1 MQDKVTTVKYKVKMI
16 RNKISIVSNKSDNC
30 KIESLITLESHIKI
44 DNAENLRYKQRWKE
58 YKNILLK

>member
-1 MQDKVTTVKYKVKMI
+1 MI

-44 DNAENLRYKQRWKE
+44 DNAEILRYKCII
-58 YKNILLK
+58 ILGFHMLKSVFVSTLTFRRK